1 MDSADHVR
9 FSHKAYKGIGAL
21 ELLAAVGLLAGLA
34 VWPLGVAAGIGLVLL
49 MIGAIVAHLRAG
61 DKIKVFAPALVLGV
75 LALAEVIVRAASA

>member
-1 MDSADHVR
+1 
-9 FSHKAYKGIGAL
+9 
-21 ELLAAVGLLAGLA
+21 
-34 VWPLGVAAGIGLVLL
+34 